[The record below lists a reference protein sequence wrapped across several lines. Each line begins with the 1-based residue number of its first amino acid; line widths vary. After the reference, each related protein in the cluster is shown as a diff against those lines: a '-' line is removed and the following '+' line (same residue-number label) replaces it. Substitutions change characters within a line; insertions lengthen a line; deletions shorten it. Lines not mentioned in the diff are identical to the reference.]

1 MGMKTVDYYNSRIE
15 TLKATIRRLT
25 AEKRIAILR
34 ERERTLKS
42 QTKQGAGR

>member
-1 MGMKTVDYYNSRIE
+1 MKNIEYYNTRIE
-15 TLKATIRRLT
+15 VLKATIRRLT

-42 QTKQGAGR
+42 QARQGAGR